1 MIYRLIETYEG
12 SLSLERRCRIAGVSP
27 SAFYGR
33 RHGHP
38 EVSQDDALLEQI
50 RVVLTEFPAYGYRR
64 VTKELHRRG
73 HAVNKKCIQRL
84 MHLHHLQRKQRR
96 RFMRTTDSMH
106 SLPVYPNLMSGMRL
120 ARPNHVWAADITYVR
135 LLHGFVYVA
144 VILDLFSRKVIGW
157 ALSGSL
163 QAQLALDALG
173 NALQTRPVKPGLVHH
188 SDRGVQYA
196 SDQYVSLLRKHGIQ
210 ISMSRKGN
218 PYDNATVE
226 SFMKTLKTEEV
237 YLNEYD
243 NEIDARMNIGR
254 FIETMYNHKRLHSS
268 LGYCSPDEFEAFYHS
283 HKAA

>member
-1 MIYRLIETYEG
+1 MIYRLIETDQG
-12 SLSLERRCRIAGVSP
+12 SLSREQRCRIAGVSP
-27 SAFYGR
+27 SAFYRWRHER
-33 RHGHP
+33 R
-38 EVSQDDALLEQI
+38 EASQGDALLEEIQA
-50 RVVLTEFPAYGYRR
+50 VLTEFPAYGYRR

-84 MHLHHLQRKQRR
+84 MHVHHLQRKQKR
-96 RFMRTTDSMH
+96 RFVRTTDSVH
-106 SLPVYPNLMSGMRL
+106 SLPVYPNLISGMRP
-120 ARPNHVWAADITYVR
+120 ARPNHLWAADITYVR

-163 QAQLALDALG
+163 QAQLALNALG
-173 NALQTRPVKPGLVHH
+173 NALHTRPVRPGLVHH

-196 SDQYVSLLRKHGIQ
+196 SEEYVSLLRKHGIQ

-243 NEIDARMNIGR
+243 NEIDARMNIGA

-283 HKAA
+283 RKAA